1 MDIPLFPTSGPPQ
14 PRDKIH
20 IEQLEIMPYPDRFRV
35 YVHLVVTPFQER
47 PNLLLVAHDENDR
60 LVSELN
66 IIETMH
72 HDMEFTMHL
81 RGVDDPAGLYTL
93 TADLF
98 YETRQPPQD
107 RRIETFSVPV
117 AGDDDSLAE

>member
-1 MDIPLFPTSGPPQ
+1 MRIS
-14 PRDKIH
+14 PRGEIR
-20 IEQLEIMPYPDRFRV
+20 IEQIEIMPYPDRFRV

-47 PNLLLVAHDENDR
+47 PNLLLAAHDENDR

-81 RGVDDPAGLYTL
+81 RGVEDPAGLYTL

-107 RRIETFSVPV
+107 HRIETFSIPEADDDGPV
-117 AGDDDSLAE
+117 AE